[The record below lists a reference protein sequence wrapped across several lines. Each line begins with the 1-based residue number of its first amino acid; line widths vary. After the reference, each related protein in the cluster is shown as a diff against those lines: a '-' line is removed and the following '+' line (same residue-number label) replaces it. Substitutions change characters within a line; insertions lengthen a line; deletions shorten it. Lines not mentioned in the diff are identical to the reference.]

1 MTTVAITGA
10 TGGLGGRVARR
21 LAERGATQRLVVRDP
36 ARAPALPGAEVAV
49 ADYGDTEAMRAAL
62 SGIETLL
69 LVSATETDD
78 RIARHLSA
86 VDAAEAA
93 GVQRIA
99 YVSFVG
105 ASADAT
111 FTLARHHWRT
121 EQHIRA
127 TGIAFTFLRDNL
139 YQDGLPYWVSAD
151 PAAPPSVSADSAGSG
166 SLGSRCV
173 IRGPA
178 GDGRVGVV
186 ARDDI
191 ADAAVAVLVDSS
203 GLYDGETYV
212 MTGPQALTF
221 YQVADALSQASG
233 RAVAYHPETL
243 DEAYQSRQHHGAPDW
258 MVEGWVTS
266 YVAAATGELDVVTD
280 HIARLAGHP
289 AQTFSE
295 FLERNPAAVEHI
307 RNLGRRR

>member
-1 MTTVAITGA
+1 MTTLAITGA

-21 LAERGATQRLVVRDP
+21 LAERGATQRLVVRDRS
-36 ARAPALPGAEVAV
+36 RAPALPGAEVAV

-62 SGIETLL
+62 SGIQTLL

-93 GVQRIA
+93 GVQRIV

-121 EQHIRA
+121 EQHLRS

-139 YQDGLPYWVSAD
+139 YQDGLPYWVSAH
-151 PAAPPSVSADSAGSG
+151 PAGSS
-166 SLGSRCV
+166 SLGPECV

-178 GDGRVGVV
+178 GDGRVGFV

-191 ADAAVAVLVDSS
+191 AAAAVAVLVDSS

-212 MTGPQALTF
+212 LTGPQASTF
-221 YQVADALSQASG
+221 YEVADALSQASG

-243 DEAYQSRQHHGAPDW
+243 DEAYRSREHHGAPDW
-258 MVEGWVTS
+258 MVAGWVTS

>member
-1 MTTVAITGA
+1 MTTLAITGA

-21 LAERGATQRLVVRDP
+21 LAQRGATQRLVVRDP
-36 ARAPALPGAEVAV
+36 GRAPALPGAEVAV
-49 ADYGDTEAMRAAL
+49 ADYGDTKAMRAAL

-86 VDAAEAA
+86 VDAAAA
-93 GVQRIA
+93 ASVHRIA

-121 EQHIRA
+121 EQHLRSA
-127 TGIAFTFLRDNL
+127 GIAFTFLRDSL
-139 YQDGLPYWVSAD
+139 YQDALPYWVSAD
-151 PAAPPSVSADSAGSG
+151 PAGSS
-166 SLGSRCV
+166 SLGSECV

-178 GDGRVGVV
+178 GDGRVGFV

-191 ADAAVAVLVDSS
+191 ADAAVAVLLDSS
-203 GLYDGETYV
+203 GVHDGETYV
-212 MTGPQALTF
+212 LTGPQALTF
-221 YQVADALSQASG
+221 YEVADALSQASG
-233 RAVAYHPETL
+233 RAVAYHAEAL
-243 DEAYQSRQHHGAPDW
+243 DEAYQSRAHYGAPDW

-266 YVAAATGELDVVTD
+266 YAAAATGELDVVTD

-295 FLERNPAAVEHI
+295 FLERNPAAVGHI
-307 RNLGRRR
+307 RKLGRRR

>member
-1 MTTVAITGA
+1 MTTLAITGA
-10 TGGLGGRVARR
+10 TGGLGARVARR
-21 LAERGATQRLVVRDP
+21 LAERGATERLVVRDP
-36 ARAPALPGAEVAV
+36 GRAPALPGAEVAV
-49 ADYGDTEAMRAAL
+49 ADYGDTEAMQAAL

-93 GVQRIA
+93 GVQRIV

-121 EQHIRA
+121 EQHLRSS
-127 TGIAFTFLRDNL
+127 GIAFTFLRDNL
-139 YQDGLPYWVSAD
+139 YQDVLPYWVSAD
-151 PAAPPSVSADSAGSG
+151 PAASPHAGADG
-166 SLGSRCV
+166 V

-178 GDGRVGVV
+178 GDGRVGFV

-191 ADAAVAVLVDSS
+191 ADAAVAVLLNDS
-203 GLYDGETYV
+203 GVHDGETYV
-212 MTGPQALTF
+212 LTGPQALTF
-221 YQVADALSQASG
+221 DEAADALSRATG
-233 RAVAYHPETL
+233 RAVAYHAETL
-243 DEAYQSRQHHGAPDW
+243 DEAYRSRAHYGAPDW

-266 YVAAATGELDVVTD
+266 YAAAATGELDVVTD

-289 AQTFSE
+289 AQPFSE

-307 RNLGRRR
+307 RDLGRRR

>member
-10 TGGLGGRVARR
+10 TGGLGARVARR

-36 ARAPALPGAEVAV
+36 GRAPALPGAEVAV

-69 LVSATETDD
+69 LVSATETND

-93 GVQRIA
+93 GVQRIV

-121 EQHIRA
+121 EQHVRS

-139 YQDGLPYWVSAD
+139 YQDALPYWVSAN
-151 PAAPPSVSADSAGSG
+151 PAGSG
-166 SLGSRCV
+166 SLGPECV

-178 GDGRVGVV
+178 GDGRVGLV

-203 GLYDGETYV
+203 GLSDGETYV
-212 MTGPQALTF
+212 LTGPQALTF
-221 YQVADALSQASG
+221 YEVADALSQASG

-243 DEAYQSRQHHGAPDW
+243 DEAYRSREHDGAPDW

-307 RNLGRRR
+307 RNLGRR

>member
-1 MTTVAITGA
+1 MTTLAITGA

-21 LAERGATQRLVVRDP
+21 LAERGATQRLVVRDRS
-36 ARAPALPGAEVAV
+36 RAPALPGAEVAV

-62 SGIETLL
+62 SGIQTLL

-93 GVQRIA
+93 GVQRIV

-121 EQHIRA
+121 EQHLRS

-151 PAAPPSVSADSAGSG
+151 PAGSS
-166 SLGSRCV
+166 SLGPECV

-178 GDGRVGVV
+178 GDGRVGFV

-191 ADAAVAVLVDSS
+191 AAAAVAVLVDSS

-212 MTGPQALTF
+212 LTGPQASTF
-221 YQVADALSQASG
+221 YEVADALSQASG

-243 DEAYQSRQHHGAPDW
+243 DEAYRSREHHGAPDW
-258 MVEGWVTS
+258 MVAGWVTS